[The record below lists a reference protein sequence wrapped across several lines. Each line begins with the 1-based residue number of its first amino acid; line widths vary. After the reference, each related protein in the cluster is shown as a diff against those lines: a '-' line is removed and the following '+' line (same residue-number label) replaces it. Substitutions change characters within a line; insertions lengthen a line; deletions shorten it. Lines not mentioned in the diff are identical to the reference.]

1 MKLVE
6 KHIIKKSD
14 ARFQALDNIC
24 FRSKNLYN
32 AALYIVRQ
40 HFFNTK
46 EYLPFKAVWNQFKN
60 NNQTDYIALP
70 RKVSNL
76 VLKQVDQN
84 FKSFFGALKAKRNN
98 KSSASINIPR
108 YLHKEKGRCCTQFDF
123 QALSIVDLKQG
134 YIKLSSEEVRIKM
147 HHQIEVITSRD
158 KNGKLKN
165 ECNVKQ
171 VRIVPHGSHYTVEI
185 IYEKPD
191 AKPLQDN
198 RRYCSI
204 DIGLNNLAAVASNVL
219 QPFIINGKPLK
230 HINQFYNKKLAERKS
245 ILDTR
250 NRKKTSKKV
259 QSLTFKRNQRIDDYL
274 HKSSRYLINQ
284 LVSNHIHTLIIGKNN
299 EWKQEINI
307 GKKNNQN
314 FVQVP
319 HARFIEMLQ
328 YKAELEGI
336 RVILQEESYTSKCS
350 FLDNEAIGKHDAYV
364 GKRIKRG
371 LFQASD
377 GTIINA
383 DINGALN
390 ILRNAVPNVEF
401 TNGKRGVQY
410 APIFIDIP
418 FQSGVSINIKDINI
432 ATYT

>member
-1 MKLVE
+1 M
-6 KHIIKKSD
+6 
-14 ARFQALDNIC
+14 
-24 FRSKNLYN
+24 
-32 AALYIVRQ
+32 
-40 HFFNTK
+40 
-46 EYLPFKAVWNQFKN
+46 
-60 NNQTDYIALP
+60 
-70 RKVSNL
+70 
-76 VLKQVDQN
+76 
-84 FKSFFGALKAKRNN
+84 
-98 KSSASINIPR
+98 
-108 YLHKEKGRCCTQFDF
+108 
-123 QALSIVDLKQG
+123 
-134 YIKLSSEEVRIKM
+134 
-147 HHQIEVITSRD
+147 
-158 KNGKLKN
+158 
-165 ECNVKQ
+165 
-171 VRIVPHGSHYTVEI
+171 
-185 IYEKPD
+185 
-191 AKPLQDN
+191 
-198 RRYCSI
+198 
-204 DIGLNNLAAVASNVL
+204 
-219 QPFIINGKPLK
+219 QPFIINGRPLK

-250 NRKKTSKKV
+250 NKKKTSKKV

-284 LVSNHIHTLIIGKNN
+284 LVSNHIHTLIIGKNK

-328 YKAELEGI
+328 YKAELKGI

-350 FLDNEAIGKHDAYV
+350 FLDNEAIGKHDIYA

-377 GTIINA
+377 GTTINA

-390 ILRNAVPNVEF
+390 ILRNAVPNVKF

-410 APIFIDIP
+410 APIFIDVP